1 MISAKPMA
9 MVAMLALAGG
19 AVAQDN
25 TDEQRI
31 AELIER
37 LQNSS
42 TREMAVDELVAMGS
56 PIFRPLLDRLTSEEN
71 GIPRDGILEAIGRMR
86 PEAGVLLPQ
95 LLNLTPMLDTDELL
109 QLIRTVGD
117 LAPYALA
124 EVRREDVEKKLA
136 PVVLRF
142 YPKASEEDLSSFWT
156 AFQRTQARL
165 GWRAS
170 DLETSDLIGLLERNN
185 APFVN
190 EFAAE
195 LLGLRAE
202 LSTAALQNLGKMLED
217 RPARQ
222 WDGLVHSAC
231 ARAILKIA
239 SGDDL
244 QELVL
249 AHRTLLTL
257 GTTREQL
264 TSVSFLRQ
272 VPMDKTISNLVTRA
286 LARAASQTQNLVVAR
301 ESVTALGI
309 LGSSIVDWEAAAH
322 WLSIAIP
329 ALERLTKHEDPQIA
343 ERAKAAL
350 RQVRGERPGE
360 GGAERACVQPSCFS
374 RRSFSERQN
383 REQPT

>member
-1 MISAKPMA
+1 M
-9 MVAMLALAGG
+9 G
-19 AVAQDN
+19 
-25 TDEQRI
+25 QR
-31 AELIER
+31 
-37 LQNSS
+37 
-42 TREMAVDELVAMGS
+42 
-56 PIFRPLLDRLTSEEN
+56 
-71 GIPRDGILEAIGRMR
+71 
-86 PEAGVLLPQ
+86 
-95 LLNLTPMLDTDELL
+95 
-109 QLIRTVGD
+109 
-117 LAPYALA
+117 
-124 EVRREDVEKKLA
+124 
-136 PVVLRF
+136 
-142 YPKASEEDLSSFWT
+142 
-156 AFQRTQARL
+156 RL

-170 DLETSDLIGLLERNN
+170 DLETSDLIGLLEKIN

-244 QELVL
+244 LELVL

-264 TSVSFLRQ
+264 ASVSFLGQ
-272 VPMDKTISNLVTRA
+272 VPMDKTISHQVTQA
-286 LARAASQTQNLVVAR
+286 LAGAASQTQDLVVAR

-322 WLSIAIP
+322 WLSTAIP

-350 RQVRGERPGE
+350 RQIRK
-360 GGAERACVQPSCFS
+360 
-374 RRSFSERQN
+374 N
-383 REQPT
+383 

>member
-1 MISAKPMA
+1 MISTKTVA
-9 MVAMLALAGG
+9 MVSVLSLAG
-19 AVAQDN
+19 VAQEKA
-25 TDEQRI
+25 DEQRI
-31 AELIER
+31 AELIEQ

-42 TREMAVDELVAMGS
+42 RREMAVDELVAMGR
-56 PIFRPLLDRLTSEEN
+56 PIFRPLLDWLTSEEN

-124 EVRREDVEKKLA
+124 EVRTEDVEKKLA

-142 YPKASEEDLSSFWT
+142 YPKASEEDLSSFWM

-170 DLETSDLIGLLERNN
+170 DLETSDLIGLLEKIN

-202 LSTAALQNLGKMLED
+202 LSSAALQNLGKMLED
-217 RPARQ
+217 QRQSQ
-222 WDGLVHSAC
+222 WDFVYSAC
-231 ARAILKIA
+231 ARAILTIA

-264 TSVSFLRQ
+264 ASVSFLRQ
-272 VPMDKTISNLVTRA
+272 VPMDKTISHQVTRA
-286 LARAASQTQNLVVAR
+286 LAGAASQTQNLVVAR

-322 WLSIAIP
+322 WLSTAIP

-350 RQVRGERPGE
+350 RQIRK
-360 GGAERACVQPSCFS
+360 
-374 RRSFSERQN
+374 N
-383 REQPT
+383 